1 MEMATYVLLSCL
13 LNAHLGGRVRVERGG
28 DEIDVRIEG
37 SDEFD
42 LSVLDPDTIWDSATI

>member
-1 MEMATYVLLSCL
+1 MATYVLLVCFLTLAS
-13 LNAHLGGRVRVERGG
+13 VRVERGG